1 VKKQGNRNGKTKKG
15 FQLDSLART
24 KVASSAVQKGRSTT
38 VLFSKQKT
46 IRMENISL
54 ITTLGLS
61 IFALIVL
68 WVYFFFYSYHHKDI
82 FPWGFSIVFV
92 GLLVTGLSY
101 RVYANQVVVFSIE
114 FSLVV
119 SLIGILLN
127 VNEIRNQ
134 LYVEDRGKFLHFTG
148 IGLAA
153 GLLFGNFFIL
163 AQGTKHFEVDSRYAV
178 IAYVASS
185 IQASMAE
192 ELLFRGYL
200 LSYLRKY
207 EINPVFSVMFQA
219 VIFAILHIPRYPGNW
234 IVIFI
239 VFLTGVTAGLLTW
252 ESSNLASALVLHI
265 AFNLLVV
272 VWWLAET

>member
-1 VKKQGNRNGKTKKG
+1 
-15 FQLDSLART
+15 
-24 KVASSAVQKGRSTT
+24 
-38 VLFSKQKT
+38 
-46 IRMENISL
+46 MENISL
-54 ITTLGLS
+54 ITILGLS
-61 IFALIVL
+61 IFALLVL
-68 WVYFFFYSYHHKDI
+68 WVYFFVYSYRHKDI
-82 FPWGFSIVFV
+82 FPWGFSIVFI
-92 GLLVTGLSY
+92 GLLVTGLRY
-101 RVYANQVVVFSIE
+101 RVYGNQVVVFSIE

-127 VNEIRNQ
+127 VNQIRSQ
-134 LYVEDRGKFLHFTG
+134 LYIKDGGEFLHFTG

-153 GLLFGNFFIL
+153 GLLFGFFFIL

-178 IAYVASS
+178 TAYIASS

-207 EINPVFSVMFQA
+207 KINLVFSVLFQA
-219 VIFAILHIPRYPGNW
+219 LIFAVLHIPRYPGNW

-252 ESSNLASALVLHI
+252 ENSNLNSALVLHI

-272 VWWLAET
+272 LWWLVVT